1 MIPNGYPVLS
11 LLLFALLTVLSHGQ
25 SPSGFISIDCGI
37 AGGVLYTDDRTTID
51 YTSDESHVQTGE
63 NWNVS
68 SEIVAGLRYRTL
80 RSFPNGTR
88 NCYTLRPAQRG
99 KKYLV
104 RAEFLYGN
112 YDGLNRPPVFDLY
125 LGADLWGRVNTS
137 SRDGRPVR
145 MEIIAVATADSVPV
159 CLVNTGSGVPF
170 VSVIELRPL
179 ADEIYG
185 LVNASQSLV
194 LFEER
199 RDFGGRPSGGIRYPD
214 DPYDRL
220 WFTPATTPVGW
231 SNLSTSMQLTAERNG
246 DIHTPSAVMRTSVTT
261 GSVSEY
267 LEFGTAPSLPADEI
281 YVYLHFAEL
290 RQLRANETREMD
302 IYLNGEVTQQ
312 GFTPQYLFPTSVFTT
327 NPGINVRH
335 DYSIRASNRSTLPPV
350 INAMEVYVL
359 RRQGLEGL
367 PTSGGDEDQLT
378 KVRAV
383 TPVRFYAIDL
393 NGTTGFI
400 SIDCGIPRGTR
411 STDEEATIVFMSDEE
426 YVDTGENR
434 RLPPEFRVRRQ
445 YQTLRSFPSGAR
457 NCYRLRPVQRGKK
470 YLVRA
475 AFLYGNY
482 DGLGSSPIFDLHL
495 GVNPWATVN
504 ASSPDGNPVTKEIIT
519 VAPGD
524 SVSVCLVNTGSGVP
538 FVSSIELR
546 PLLDS
551 IYPLANASQSL
562 VLFENRRDFGGRPSG
577 LVRYPDDPYDRLWF
591 TPTSSEGWLNMST
604 DFNVTNQ
611 WNDMFEVPS
620 AVMRTAATT
629 RSMSETLDFSTTLS
643 SAEDAIYIFMY
654 FAELRQLGA
663 NETRELVVYMNG
675 RLWAEVTPFYLFTL
689 EVFTDNPGSMDTREF
704 SVRASERS
712 TLPPLV
718 NAVEVYA
725 LKRVQAQPTHDG
737 DVDAI
742 LNVKE
747 FYGIRKNWEGDPC
760 VPQNFTW
767 EGLTCTYDTSP
778 RITSLNLTSSGLKG
792 GIDTSFVNLTNIR
805 SLDLS
810 HNDLTGEIP
819 EFLTELTSLQVL
831 NLSGNKLT
839 GLVPQPLLERSRDR
853 SLLLSIEGNPDLCY
867 REDSCQKKKKKKNVI
882 PIIVATSATF
892 VVLVLLALLCASK
905 RRHSKTRKGP
915 SVASR
920 GEHGSHLLSS
930 IDSESRQFTYS
941 EIVSMTNNFEKEI
954 GRGGFGTVFH
964 GWLKDGRQVAVKM
977 LSKLSSQGEKEFR
990 AEVLTLIR
998 VHHRNLV
1005 PLLGYCDEKENLALV
1020 YEYMAHG
1027 CLVDHLKGKERDCNS
1042 LSWSARM
1049 RIALEAA
1056 QGLEYLH
1063 SGCKPPI
1070 IHRDVKTAN
1079 ILLNQNLEAKIADFG
1094 LSKAFTNED
1103 HSHISTKTVAGTL
1116 GYLDPEYQLTSQLN
1130 EKSDVYSFG
1139 VVLLELITGKPPVVG
1154 DTEKIH
1160 IARWVHQKVLESGDI
1175 SSIADPNLQG
1185 EYDHNSIWKAVE
1197 VAISCASAS
1206 PAQRPTMSQVV
1217 IQLKECQ
1224 NLSVVPVEYRFG
1236 TEDTTIEMIPLHS
1249 DTMTVPTA
1257 R

>member
-1 MIPNGYPVLS
+1 MLSGAGEAGATLFSRLRIAYINLVTTATLSQQLIWEGAFHSTTTMSPNGYPVLS
-11 LLLFALLTVLSHGQ
+11 LLLFALLTVLSHGR

-37 AGGVLYTDDRTTID
+37 AGGVLYTDDQTTID
-51 YTSDESHVQTGE
+51 YTSDENYVQTGE
-63 NWNVS
+63 NRNVS

-104 RAEFLYGN
+104 RAGFLYGN
-112 YDGLNRPPVFDLY
+112 YDGLNRPPVLDLY

-137 SRDGRPVR
+137 SRDGRPVQ
-145 MEIIAVATADSVPV
+145 MEILAVATADSVPV

-220 WFTPATTPVGW
+220 WFTPVNTPAGW
-231 SNLSTSMQLTAERNG
+231 LNLRTSMKLTAERNG
-246 DIHTPSAVMRTSVTT
+246 DIHTPSAVMTTSVTT

-290 RQLRANETREMD
+290 RLLRANETREMD
-302 IYLNGEVTQQ
+302 IYQNGQVTQQ
-312 GFTPQYLFPTSVFTT
+312 GFRPQYLFPTSMYTT
-327 NPGINVRH
+327 KPGFNVRH

-350 INAMEVYVL
+350 INGMEVYVL
-359 RRQGLEGL
+359 RRRGLEGL
-367 PTSGGDEDQLT
+367 PTRGGDE
-378 KVRAV
+378 
-383 TPVRFYAIDL
+383 
-393 NGTTGFI
+393 GFI
-400 SIDCGIPRGTR
+400 SVDCGIPQGTR
-411 STDEEATIVFMSDEE
+411 STDEEATIEFTSDEE

-434 RLPPEFRVRRQ
+434 MLPPEFRVRRQ

-504 ASSPDGNPVTKEIIT
+504 ASSPDGNPVTKEIIA

-551 IYPLANASQSL
+551 IYPLANSSQSL

-604 DFNVTNQ
+604 NLNVTNP

-629 RSMSETLDFSTTLS
+629 RSTSETLDFSSTLS

-663 NETRELVVYMNG
+663 NETREMVVYVNG
-675 RLWAEVTPFYLFTL
+675 RLWSPVVTPFYLFTIAL
-689 EVFTDNPGSMDTREF
+689 FTENPGSMDTREF

-725 LKRVQAQPTHDG
+725 LKRVEAQPTLDG

-778 RITSLNLTSSGLKG
+778 RIISLKLASSGLKG

-805 SLDLS
+805 SL
-810 HNDLTGEIP
+810 
-819 EFLTELTSLQVL
+819 
-831 NLSGNKLT
+831 
-839 GLVPQPLLERSRDR
+839 
-853 SLLLSIEGNPDLCY
+853 
-867 REDSCQKKKKKKNVI
+867 
-882 PIIVATSATF
+882 
-892 VVLVLLALLCASK
+892 
-905 RRHSKTRKGP
+905 
-915 SVASR
+915 
-920 GEHGSHLLSS
+920 
-930 IDSESRQFTYS
+930 
-941 EIVSMTNNFEKEI
+941 
-954 GRGGFGTVFH
+954 
-964 GWLKDGRQVAVKM
+964 
-977 LSKLSSQGEKEFR
+977 
-990 AEVLTLIR
+990 
-998 VHHRNLV
+998 
-1005 PLLGYCDEKENLALV
+1005 
-1020 YEYMAHG
+1020 
-1027 CLVDHLKGKERDCNS
+1027 
-1042 LSWSARM
+1042 
-1049 RIALEAA
+1049 
-1056 QGLEYLH
+1056 
-1063 SGCKPPI
+1063 
-1070 IHRDVKTAN
+1070 
-1079 ILLNQNLEAKIADFG
+1079 
-1094 LSKAFTNED
+1094 
-1103 HSHISTKTVAGTL
+1103 
-1116 GYLDPEYQLTSQLN
+1116 
-1130 EKSDVYSFG
+1130 
-1139 VVLLELITGKPPVVG
+1139 
-1154 DTEKIH
+1154 
-1160 IARWVHQKVLESGDI
+1160 
-1175 SSIADPNLQG
+1175 
-1185 EYDHNSIWKAVE
+1185 
-1197 VAISCASAS
+1197 
-1206 PAQRPTMSQVV
+1206 
-1217 IQLKECQ
+1217 
-1224 NLSVVPVEYRFG
+1224 
-1236 TEDTTIEMIPLHS
+1236 
-1249 DTMTVPTA
+1249 
-1257 R
+1257 

>member
-1 MIPNGYPVLS
+1 LPINLSTTAATLSPQLIWGGAFHSTATMIPNGYPVLS

-37 AGGVLYTDDRTTID
+37 AGGVLYTDDQTTID

-104 RAEFLYGN
+104 RAGFLYGN
-112 YDGLNRPPVFDLY
+112 YDGLNRAPVFDLY
-125 LGADLWGRVNTS
+125 FGDDLWGRVNTS
-137 SRDGRPVR
+137 FRDGRPVR

-199 RDFGGRPSGGIRYPD
+199 RDFGGRPGGGIRYPD

-312 GFTPQYLFPTSVFTT
+312 GFTPQYLFPTSVFTN

-359 RRQGLEGL
+359 RRRRLEGL
-367 PTSGGDEDQLT
+367 PTSGGDE
-378 KVRAV
+378 
-383 TPVRFYAIDL
+383 
-393 NGTTGFI
+393 GFI

-411 STDEEATIVFMSDEE
+411 STDEEATIQFASDEE

-445 YQTLRSFPSGAR
+445 YQTVRSFPSGAR
-457 NCYRLRPVQRGKK
+457 NCYRLRPVLRGKK

-475 AFLYGNY
+475 SFLYGNY

-504 ASSPDGNPVTKEIIT
+504 ASSPDGNPVTKEIIA

-546 PLLDS
+546 PLLDRT
-551 IYPLANASQSL
+551 YPLANASQSL

-577 LVRYPDDPYDRLWF
+577 LVRWWHFSLYGALSSHVCIDQTEINLFCRYPDDPYDRLWF
-591 TPTSSEGWLNMST
+591 TPTSSGEGWLNMST

-663 NETRELVVYMNG
+663 NETREMVVYLNG

-689 EVFTDNPGSMDTREF
+689 EVFTNNPGSMDTREF

-725 LKRVQAQPTHDG
+725 LKRVLAQPTHDR

-747 FYGIRKNWEGDPC
+747 FYGITKNWEGDPC

-767 EGLTCTYDTSP
+767 EGLTCIYDTSP
-778 RITSLNLTSSGLKG
+778 RITS
-792 GIDTSFVNLTNIR
+792 F
-805 SLDLS
+805 
-810 HNDLTGEIP
+810 
-819 EFLTELTSLQVL
+819 
-831 NLSGNKLT
+831 
-839 GLVPQPLLERSRDR
+839 
-853 SLLLSIEGNPDLCY
+853 IEGNPDLCY
-867 REDSCQKKKKKKNVI
+867 RVDSCQKKKKKKYVI

-892 VVLVLLALLCASK
+892 VVLVLLTLLYASK

-930 IDSESRQFTYS
+930 IDPESRQFTYS
-941 EIVSMTNNFEKEI
+941 EIVSITNSFEKGI

-964 GWLKDGRQVAVKM
+964 GWLEDGRQVAVKM

-1027 CLVDHLKGKERDCNS
+1027 CLVDHLKGKESDCNS

-1094 LSKAFTNED
+1094 LSKAFINED

-1139 VVLLELITGKPPVVG
+1139 VVLLELITGKPPVFG

-1160 IARWVHQKVLESGDI
+1160 IASWVHQTVLESGDI
-1175 SSIADPNLQG
+1175 SRITDPNLRG
-1185 EYDHNSIWKAVE
+1185 EYDQNSIWKVVE

-1217 IQLKECQ
+1217 TQLKECQ

-1249 DTMTVPTA
+1249 DSMTVPTA